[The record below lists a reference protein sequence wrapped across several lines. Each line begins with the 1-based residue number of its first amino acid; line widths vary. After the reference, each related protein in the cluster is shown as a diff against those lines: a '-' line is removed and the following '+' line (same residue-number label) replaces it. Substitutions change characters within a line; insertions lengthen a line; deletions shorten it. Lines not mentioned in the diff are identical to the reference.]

1 MNFLKNEQIKV
12 YLSIILGILSGLV
25 GVSIFGLS
33 GYMISLSYF
42 NPPLIT
48 IIFII
53 VIIKLF
59 GLSKGAFKY
68 FERIFSHEATF
79 QMTNRLRLDF
89 LNQTLANHI
98 KTRDVRLIERLNKH
112 FDDIEGYY
120 IRIVYPIVTAVST
133 VLIVIILSALVSTK
147 LVVIFSVFSLFVLLV
162 VPLIFKRVFERIY
175 DEESDVEST
184 LYLKVYSLI
193 YGYTDFFI
201 NKEIDEKQY
210 GIETLIERYN
220 DKKFMRANITHI
232 MRMTAQVLQII
243 GLSLI
248 IYAVDDVL
256 LLPMILLIFINVVEL
271 LVPVMQP
278 VSEFSRVKET
288 IKRIEGHSE
297 NERPFNEELSVKDLT
312 FRYEN
317 SKRDVLKR
325 VTLNVKRGEKHVII
339 GPSGSGK
346 STLLHHLITE
356 DASVM
361 PQFLDFY
368 NGTLRDNLTMFGKN
382 EIEADELKEYLD
394 DFNLKELE
402 LDDYMYATRH
412 MSAGEMKRLH
422 AIRMILERKN
432 TWIMDEPTARLN
444 DILREKMWDL
454 ILKQE
459 TLIVV
464 THDLSHLGEFDF
476 IHYLKDGEIVETITS
491 DALKEESSE
500 IKKITERFTFE

>member
-79 QMTNRLRLDF
+79 QLINRLRIDF
-89 LNQTLANHI
+89 LNQTLANHT

-120 IRIVYPIVTAVST
+120 IRILYPIITAVSIA
-133 VLIVIILSALVSTK
+133 LIVVILSILVSTK
-147 LVVIFSVFSLFVLLV
+147 LIVIFGVFSLLVLLV

-175 DEESDVEST
+175 DEESGVEST
-184 LYLKVYSLI
+184 LYLKLYNLI

-201 NKEIDEKQY
+201 NKEVDEKKHEIY
-210 GIETLIERYN
+210 KLIERYN
-220 DKKFMRANITHI
+220 EKKFMHRNMTHI
-232 MRMTAQVLQII
+232 MRMTAQLLQIT

-248 IYAVDDVL
+248 IYVVDDVL
-256 LLPMILLIFINVVEL
+256 LLPMLLLIFINVVEL

-278 VSEFSRVKET
+278 VSELSRVKKI
-288 IKRIEGHSE
+288 IKNIEGHFE
-297 NERPFNEELSVKDLT
+297 KDRAFNDTLSVKDLT

-325 VTLNVKRGEKHVII
+325 VTLNVKQGEKHVII

-368 NGTLRDNLTMFGKN
+368 NGTLNDNLTMFGKN

-464 THDLSHLGEFDF
+464 THDLSHLDEFDF

-500 IKKITERFTFE
+500 IKKITERFIVE

>member
-53 VIIKLF
+53 VSIKLM
-59 GLSKGAFKY
+59 GLSKGVFKY

-79 QMTNRLRLDF
+79 QMINRLRLDF

-120 IRIVYPIVTAVST
+120 IRIVYPIVTSVST

-162 VPLIFKRVFERIY
+162 VPLIFKHVFERIY

-201 NKEIDEKQY
+201 NKEIDEKQHD
-210 GIETLIERYN
+210 IETLIERYN

-325 VTLNVKRGEKHVII
+325 VTLKVKRGEKHVII

-382 EIEADELKEYLD
+382 EIEADELQRYLNYFD
-394 DFNLKELE
+394 LKELE
-402 LDDYMYATRH
+402 LDDYMYAARH

-459 TLIVV
+459 TLTVV
-464 THDLSHLGEFDF
+464 THDLSHLDEFDF

-491 DALKEESSE
+491 HALKEESSE